1 MSRPPKGLPVPSGRF
16 QRLAR
21 LGSLAAGMAGGAVAE
36 GARQVARGE
45 RPELPGMLLSP
56 GNVRRLTERLSEMRG
71 AAMKMGQLLSMDA
84 GDLLPPELSAVL
96 GTLRAEATPMPPL
109 QLASVLDGE
118 WGAGWRGRF
127 VDFGTQPVAAAS
139 IGQVHR
145 ARLRDGRDLAIK
157 VQYPGVAQSIDSDVD
172 NVAALLRLSGLLRG
186 GLDVGPLL
194 DEAKRQLREEA
205 DYAKEAGH
213 LGRFAAFVAGEE
225 SFRVPALQPD
235 LSTAR
240 VLAMSWEAGEP
251 LDALAD
257 EPPDRRDRIA
267 ARLLDLGAR
276 EMFVWSWMQTDPNLA
291 NFLWDGERGQV
302 VLLDFGA
309 VREVP
314 PALADL
320 YRGVMRAAL
329 DRDRA
334 AAEAALEAFGALD
347 DRTPPAAREE
357 ALALFDRAAGVMLQ
371 EGPFDFGRSP
381 LLREMRERGTTLAL
395 DRSAWR
401 VPPAEALWVQR
412 KLGGLY
418 LLAARLG
425 ARVDLRALLGRYL

>member
-21 LGSLAAGMAGGAVAE
+21 LGGLAAGMAGGALAE

-45 RPELPGMLLSP
+45 RPDLSGVLLSP

-84 GDLLPPELSAVL
+84 GDLLPPELAALL
-96 GTLRAEATPMPPL
+96 GQLRAGATPMPPR

-118 WGAGWRGRF
+118 WGTGWRGRF
-127 VDFGTQPVAAAS
+127 VDFDVRPVAAAS

-157 VQYPGVAQSIDSDVD
+157 VQYPGVARSIDSDVD
-172 NVAALLRLSGLLRG
+172 NVASLLRLSGLLPE

-194 DEAKRQLREEA
+194 EEAKRQLREEA
-205 DYAKEAGH
+205 DYAKEAEH
-213 LGRFAAFVAGEE
+213 LGRFAGLVAGDEG
-225 SFRVPALQPD
+225 FRVPVAQPD

-240 VLAMSWEAGEP
+240 VLAMSWEEGEP
-251 LDALAD
+251 LEALA
-257 EPPDRRDRIA
+257 EGPAELRDRVA

-276 EMFVWSWMQTDPNLA
+276 EMFGWGWMQTDPNLA
-291 NFLWDGERGQV
+291 NFRWDGARGQV

-314 PALADL
+314 AALAEL
-320 YRGVMRAAL
+320 YRGVLRAAL

-334 AAEAALEAFGALD
+334 AAEAALEGFGALD
-347 DRTPPAAREE
+347 GRTPSAAREE
-357 ALALFDRAAGVMLQ
+357 ALALFDRAAEAMLD

-381 LLREMRERGTTLAL
+381 LLRELRERGTAVAL

-425 ARVDLRALLGRYL
+425 ARVDLRALLGPYL